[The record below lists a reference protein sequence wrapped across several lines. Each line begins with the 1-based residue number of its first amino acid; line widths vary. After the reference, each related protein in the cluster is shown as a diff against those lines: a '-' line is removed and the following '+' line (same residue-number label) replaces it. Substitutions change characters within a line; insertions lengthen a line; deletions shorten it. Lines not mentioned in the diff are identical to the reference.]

1 MAALQ
6 LVEPML
12 GQNVFSLSALMELP
26 TMAAQKW
33 QMRNHGVLPWLKMV
47 CMLVGK
53 TNGAT
58 AILNALLKK
67 YLPLV
72 KSGSEIAKWNNA
84 EV

>member
-6 LVEPML
+6 MVEPML

-33 QMRNHGVLPWLKMV
+33 LMTNPGALPWLKMV

-53 TNGAT
+53 TSGAI
-58 AILNALLKK
+58 AILNAQ
-67 YLPLV
+67 
-72 KSGSEIAKWNNA
+72 
-84 EV
+84 